1 MLQRLD
7 LPTFVFLAAALLV
20 CFPGRMSLAQQQQQQ
35 QQQEDEAQRESA
47 SYDFSFGNELTRA
60 NLGTRTP
67 LYPQTPPMEGA
78 IEPSN
83 YLMGPND
90 LLTVSIGGPNPVQSL
105 VPVSAD
111 GKIVLPEAG
120 TIPAADRTLREVIAH
135 AEALLKEKY
144 SNVPVEVALSQPRT
158 FYVHVT
164 GAVPS
169 PGRYQAQPAARA
181 ESVVR
186 QALLTSDQSPDTQRQ
201 LSDNY
206 RPSLRHVIIE
216 HKDGTREA
224 IDLLRYYATGSK
236 EHNPYL
242 QDGDVI
248 HISSFNPDHNAV
260 QITGEV
266 AYPGVYEY
274 RPGDTVIDILRLAA
288 GPNNIDQLDTVRV
301 TSRSRMGPPVST
313 VANVQQMLSGESE
326 PLQLQPRDVLRV
338 PSFDADA
345 GRATVSGFVEY
356 PGNYTIQEG
365 ETTLQDL
372 VDMAGGFRPAA
383 HVPGAILQ
391 RGQTRR
397 PNARA
402 RTNSLGFVGRTFLQ
416 ESLQGD
422 QQLSI
427 NVARAL
433 NAPQD
438 TIRIYSGDQL
448 IVPRDERSVLVV
460 GEVNQPG
467 YVPYARRL
475 RLSDYINEAGGTGEL
490 ATQTYV
496 IKAESSQ
503 WKRAEEVTQIE
514 SGDVIFVNRQ
524 PVANRPEIQQLALM
538 EQNAERDARIRT
550 IQTILTGIGTVTGII
565 TTFIALYR

>member
-7 LPTFVFLAAALLV
+7 LPIFVFLLSASLLI
-20 CFPGRMSLAQQQQQQ
+20 CLPGRTSLAQQQQ
-35 QQQEDEAQRESA
+35 EDAARGETST
-47 SYDFSFGNELTRA
+47 YDFSFGNELARTS
-60 NLGTRTP
+60 LGTRTP
-67 LYPQTPPMEGA
+67 LFPQTPPMEGA
-78 IEPSN
+78 VEPSN
-83 YLMGPND
+83 YIMGPND
-90 LLTVSIGGPNPVQSL
+90 LLSVSVGGSSPVQSL

-111 GKIVLPEAG
+111 GKIVLPDAG
-120 TIPAADRTLREVIAH
+120 TIQAADRTLREVTAQ

-164 GAVPS
+164 GAVPG
-169 PGRYQAQPAARA
+169 PGRYQAQPAARV

-186 QALLTSDQSPDTQRQ
+186 QALLSGDQSSGSQRQ
-201 LSDNY
+201 LNDNY
-206 RPSLRHVIIE
+206 RPSLRHVVIE
-216 HKDGTREA
+216 HKDGSRAA
-224 IDLLRYYATGSK
+224 IDLLRYYATGNK
-236 EHNPYL
+236 EQNPYL
-242 QDGDVI
+242 RDGDVV
-248 HISSFNPDHNAV
+248 HIGSFNPDHNAV

-274 RPGDTVIDILRLAA
+274 RPGDTVIDILRLAS
-288 GPNNIDQLDTVRV
+288 GPNNIDDLDTVRV
-301 TSRSRMGPPVST
+301 TSRSRTGPAVSKI
-313 VANVQQMLSGESE
+313 ANVSQMLSGQSE

-338 PSFDADA
+338 PSFDSDA

-356 PGNYTIQEG
+356 PGNYAIQEG

-383 HVPGAILQ
+383 HIPGAVLQ
-391 RGQTRR
+391 RSQTRR
-397 PNARA
+397 PNAQA

-475 RLSDYINEAGGTGEL
+475 NLSDYINEAGGTGEL
-490 ATQTYV
+490 ATRTYV
-496 IKAESSQ
+496 IKAESSE
-503 WKRAEEVTQIE
+503 WKTADEVTRIE
-514 SGDVIFVNRQ
+514 SGDVIFVNRE